1 MKHCP
6 NCNRTFTDEA
16 LNFCLADGS
25 PLVIDAP
32 PSAETNSTAHYSAS
46 QDTNPPQTEV
56 YRPPATV
63 VSQTPPVVPQWSP
76 MPQAQASRK
85 SRAGWWVLG
94 GIALITILGVGL
106 VVVLIVIG
114 ALSSESN
121 TTRSN
126 TNANTIANKNTN
138 RSSANGANSSGA
150 NKNASSGLPS
160 SMSDDFS
167 TKKWGTGSSQFGDLW
182 YADDEYHMRS
192 KDKSYLVMYGPS
204 NDYSTENATVRVTV
218 RNVDGV
224 SPTTGYGLI
233 VHCAKKNEKLEYYT
247 FVIYTGEKPHYKV
260 AMYKDGNETALVPWT
275 ESSIIRTGTNTNQL
289 EVRIKG
295 SELSFYVNSQRVTSV
310 TDNAGFKRGLAGFY
324 TSDAHEVAFD
334 DLEITR

>member
-32 PSAETNSTAHYSAS
+32 HSVETNSAS
-46 QDTNPPQTEV
+46 QNTGPPRTEV
-56 YRPPATV
+56 YRPPATAF
-63 VSQTPPVVPQWSP
+63 SQTPPVVPQWSP
-76 MPQAQASRK
+76 MPQAPAPRK
-85 SRAGWWVLG
+85 SHAGWWVVG
-94 GIALITILGVGL
+94 GIALIAILGVGL
-106 VVVLIVIG
+106 GVVLIVIG
-114 ALSSESN
+114 ALSSESS

-126 TNANTIANKNTN
+126 ANGNIIANRNTVHSNANN
-138 RSSANGANSSGA
+138 ANSSGA
-150 NKNASSGLPS
+150 NKNASSSLPS
-160 SMSDDFS
+160 STSDDFS

-192 KDKSYLVMYGPS
+192 KDKSYLVMYAPS
-204 NDYSTENATVRVTV
+204 NDYSTENATVRVTA

-224 SPTTGYGLI
+224 SPSTGYGLV
-233 VHCAKKNEKLEYYT
+233 VHCAKKTEKLEYYA
-247 FVIYTGEKPHYKV
+247 FLIYTGEKPHYKV
-260 AMYKDGNETALVPWT
+260 AMYQDGNETALVPWT
-275 ESSIIRTGTNTNQL
+275 ESSTIHTGTNTNQL
-289 EVRIKG
+289 EARIKG
-295 SELSFYVNSQRVTSV
+295 SELTFYVNSQRVTSI